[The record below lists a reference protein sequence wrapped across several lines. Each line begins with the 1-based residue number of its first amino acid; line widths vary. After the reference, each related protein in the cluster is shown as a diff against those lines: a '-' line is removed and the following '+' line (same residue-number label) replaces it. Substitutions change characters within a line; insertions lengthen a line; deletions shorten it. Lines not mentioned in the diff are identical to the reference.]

1 MKSRIVTAAL
11 LALVALSLSA
21 CVGRVK
27 SGGDTFVDTKPA
39 PVQAQPTVAAT
50 DKTR

>member
-1 MKSRIVTAAL
+1 MKSRIVTAVL

-27 SGGDTFVDTKPA
+27 SGGDTLTDTKSAPA
-39 PVQAQPTVAAT
+39 HAQPSVAAT